1 MDRKYNTDSSPRNM
15 LRILVVDDHDAV
27 RKAICQLL
35 RSQSDFEVVCE
46 VADGFEAVRR
56 AEELQPDV
64 VVLDI
69 SMPNLNG
76 IEAARHVRRVAPG
89 AEILFL
95 TQDNSSQIVREALS
109 TGARGYV
116 LKTEAANELIDAV
129 YAVGQHKQFVS
140 SKVCP

>member
-1 MDRKYNTDSSPRNM
+1 MWRRTVCIVLPAHASLPSGAYLGSARKNLYHNS
-15 LRILVVDDHDAV
+15 LVVDDHDAV

-56 AEELQPDV
+56 TEELQPDV

-76 IEAARHVRRVAPG
+76 IEAARHIRRVATG
-89 AEILFL
+89 AEILL
-95 TQDNSSQIVREALS
+95 TQHNSSQIVR
-109 TGARGYV
+109 
-116 LKTEAANELIDAV
+116 
-129 YAVGQHKQFVS
+129 
-140 SKVCP
+140 

>member
-1 MDRKYNTDSSPRNM
+1 MQTVLRRHM

-76 IEAARHVRRVAPG
+76 IEAARHIRRVATG

-95 TQDNSSQIVREALS
+95 TPLKLCHIRRVATWSRDIVLNPTQLLS
-109 TGARGYV
+109 NCSGSVKHRGARLCVEDRSG
-116 LKTEAANELIDAV
+116 KRIN
-129 YAVGQHKQFVS
+129 
-140 SKVCP
+140 

>member
-1 MDRKYNTDSSPRNM
+1 M
-15 LRILVVDDHDAV
+15 LRILHDAV

-46 VADGFEAVRR
+46 VADGFEVRR
-56 AEELQPDV
+56 TEELQPDV

-76 IEAARHVRRVAPG
+76 IEAARHIRRVATG

-95 TQDNSSQIVREALS
+95 TPLKLCHIRRVATWSRDTILNPTQLLS
-109 TGARGYV
+109 NCSGSVKHRSARLCVEDRSG
-116 LKTEAANELIDAV
+116 KRIN
-129 YAVGQHKQFVS
+129 
-140 SKVCP
+140 

>member
-1 MDRKYNTDSSPRNM
+1 MGGNTM
-15 LRILVVDDHDAV
+15 QTVLR
-27 RKAICQLL
+27 ICQLL

-56 AEELQPDV
+56 TAELQPDV

-69 SMPNLNG
+69 SMPSLNG
-76 IEAARHVRRVAPG
+76 IEAARHIGRVAPG

-95 TQDNSSQIVREALS
+95 TQHNYSQIVREALG

-129 YAVGQHKQFVS
+129 YAVGQHKQFVR
-140 SKVCP
+140 SKIWHAPCHLRYAA

>member
-1 MDRKYNTDSSPRNM
+1 M

-46 VADGFEAVRR
+46 VADGFEVRR
-56 AEELQPDV
+56 TEELQPDV

-95 TQDNSSQIVREALS
+95 TQHNSSQIVREALS

>member
-1 MDRKYNTDSSPRNM
+1 MGRKYNADSSPRHM

-76 IEAARHVRRVAPG
+76 IEAARHIRRVATWSRDT
-89 AEILFL
+89 ILNP
-95 TQDNSSQIVREALS
+95 TQLLS
-109 TGARGYV
+109 NCSGSVKHRSARLCVEDRSG
-116 LKTEAANELIDAV
+116 KRIN
-129 YAVGQHKQFVS
+129 
-140 SKVCP
+140 

>member
-1 MDRKYNTDSSPRNM
+1 MWRRTVCIVLPAHASLPSGAYLGSARKNLYHNS
-15 LRILVVDDHDAV
+15 LVVDDHDAV

-56 AEELQPDV
+56 TEELQPDV

-76 IEAARHVRRVAPG
+76 IEAARHIRRVATG
-89 AEILFL
+89 AEILL
-95 TQDNSSQIVREALS
+95 TQHNSSQIVREALS

-116 LKTEAANELIDAV
+116 LKTEAANE
-129 YAVGQHKQFVS
+129 
-140 SKVCP
+140 

>member
-1 MDRKYNTDSSPRNM
+1 MQTV
-15 LRILVVDDHDAV
+15 LRATCSESYVVDDHDAV

-76 IEAARHVRRVAPG
+76 IEAARHIRRLRLEPRYC
-89 AEILFL
+89 
-95 TQDNSSQIVREALS
+95 S
-109 TGARGYV
+109 
-116 LKTEAANELIDAV
+116 
-129 YAVGQHKQFVS
+129 
-140 SKVCP
+140 

>member
-1 MDRKYNTDSSPRNM
+1 MGRQYNADSSPRHM
-15 LRILVVDDHDAV
+15 LRTLVVDDHDAV

-46 VADGFEAVRR
+46 VADGFEVRR
-56 AEELQPDV
+56 TEELQPDV

-76 IEAARHVRRVAPG
+76 IEAARHICRVAPG

-95 TQDNSSQIVREALS
+95 TQHNSSQIVREALS